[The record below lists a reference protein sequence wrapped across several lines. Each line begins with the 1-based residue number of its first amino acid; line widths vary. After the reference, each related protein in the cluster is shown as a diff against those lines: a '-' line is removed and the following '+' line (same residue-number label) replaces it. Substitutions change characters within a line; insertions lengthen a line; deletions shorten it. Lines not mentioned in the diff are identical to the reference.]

1 MPYRDRFPYFD
12 QTDTIY
18 LDNAMTTQKPA
29 SVIEA
34 VQNTMTTAANVH
46 RGQYTQAK
54 ERTDAFE
61 QAREQIAAL
70 IGATTDSIV
79 FTSGATQS
87 LNHVCTGWAT
97 QHLTDGDN
105 ILYCPDDHA
114 SAVEPIEQ
122 LQKEMAENGT
132 EIELRPI
139 ERNTDGSLDHTAI
152 EQQIDTNTALIR
164 LTHIHNVYGSV
175 LDIETITEHIPDHVA
190 VCLDAS
196 QSVGHCSIDVSTA
209 GIDFLSFSGHK
220 MFGPSGIGVLWVDE
234 HRQEEIQPLGYG
246 GGQQEE
252 PFPRYMEPGTPAIS
266 SIIGLGEAAR
276 FIHEIG
282 TEQIRSHLTT
292 LTSQLIA
299 GLDDRITLLGPEHP
313 TAGPVSIRIDDV
325 PAADAGYVFDKEGI
339 AVRTGQHC
347 RSTDEIENS
356 IRISPH
362 IYNTKAEIETTLSV
376 IRDLAP

>member
-1 MPYRDRFPYFD
+1 
-12 QTDTIY
+12 
-18 LDNAMTTQKPA
+18 
-29 SVIEA
+29 
-34 VQNTMTTAANVH
+34 
-46 RGQYTQAK
+46 
-54 ERTDAFE
+54 
-61 QAREQIAAL
+61 
-70 IGATTDSIV
+70 
-79 FTSGATQS
+79 
-87 LNHVCTGWAT
+87 
-97 QHLTDGDN
+97 
-105 ILYCPDDHA
+105 
-114 SAVEPIEQ
+114 
-122 LQKEMAENGT
+122 
-132 EIELRPI
+132 
-139 ERNTDGSLDHTAI
+139 
-152 EQQIDTNTALIR
+152 
-164 LTHIHNVYGSV
+164 
-175 LDIETITEHIPDHVA
+175 
-190 VCLDAS
+190 
-196 QSVGHCSIDVSTA
+196 
-209 GIDFLSFSGHK
+209 
-220 MFGPSGIGVLWVDE
+220 
-234 HRQEEIQPLGYG
+234 
-246 GGQQEE
+246 E